1 METRSEK
8 FKEFSAKKIG
18 KYFFLIGMSIAFS
31 IISSKWVIT
40 HNTVLSK
47 IFEIYT
53 PIEMILLILGLIFFI
68 EGIYFYSKPE
78 ISYKTKNLIVFLPYV
93 IIYAFI
99 WCFYIFNKNNR
110 LLEELNGFYL
120 ITYLFLIWISIFYE
134 IIKLCNAIKNII
146 KNSSNDS
153 KDRLSIVITLIATI
167 ISAIALFK

>member
-1 METRSEK
+1 MEKRSEK
-8 FKEFSAKKIG
+8 FKEPYAKKFG
-18 KYFFLIGMSIAFS
+18 RYYFLIGISIVFS

-40 HNTVLSK
+40 HNDVLSN

-68 EGIYFYSKPE
+68 EGIYFYSKPKI
-78 ISYKTKNLIVFLPYV
+78 ISRTKNLIIFFPYL
-93 IIYAFI
+93 ITYAFI
-99 WCFYIFNKNNR
+99 WWFYDFSNNNG
-110 LLEELNGFYL
+110 LLEELGSFNL

-134 IIKLCNAIKNII
+134 IIKLCKAIKNII

-153 KDRLSIVITLIATI
+153 KDRLSIVITIIATI

>member
-1 METRSEK
+1 MEKRSEK
-8 FKEFSAKKIG
+8 FKESYAKKFG
-18 KYFFLIGMSIAFS
+18 RYYFLIGISIAFS

-40 HNTVLSK
+40 HNDVLSN

-53 PIEMILLILGLIFFI
+53 PIEMILLILGLILFI

-78 ISYKTKNLIVFLPYV
+78 IIYKTKNLIIFFPY
-93 IIYAFI
+93 IITYAFI
-99 WCFYIFNKNNR
+99 WWFYDFSNNNR
-110 LLEELNGFYL
+110 LLEELSSFYL

-134 IIKLCNAIKNII
+134 IIKLCKAIKNII

-153 KDRLSIVITLIATI
+153 KDRLSIVITIIATI